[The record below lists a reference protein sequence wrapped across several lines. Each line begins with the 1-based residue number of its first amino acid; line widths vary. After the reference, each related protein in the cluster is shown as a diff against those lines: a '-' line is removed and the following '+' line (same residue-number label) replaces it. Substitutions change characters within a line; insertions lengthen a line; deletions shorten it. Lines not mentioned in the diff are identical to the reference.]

1 MQKINIMGI
10 RSKVILNRNGNSY
23 LVMESI
29 TEKEEQELDTLADLE
44 QMRYIVDNKYI
55 VNSESIFLYGQINLN
70 DKNDINLILKSHI
83 ITPEINNAANIPSNL
98 DYETGDVYA
107 DKDGI
112 YKCHDTWNKIDWFKF
127 NHVLLGK
134 PERVIIYKIV
144 KQYVPRNRST
154 R

>member
-1 MQKINIMGI
+1 MGI

-70 DKNDINLILKSHI
+70 DKNDINLLLKSHI
-83 ITPEINNAANIPSNL
+83 ITPEINNAANIPSNF

-112 YKCHDTWNKIDWFKF
+112 FKCHDTWNKIDWFKF

-134 PERVIIYKIV
+134 PKRVIIYKIV

>member
-1 MQKINIMGI
+1 MGI
-10 RSKVILNRNGNSY
+10 RSKVILNRNGNTY

-55 VNSESIFLYGQINLN
+55 VNSENIFLYGQINLN
-70 DKNDINLILKSHI
+70 DKNDINLLLKSHI

-154 R
+154 K

>member
-1 MQKINIMGI
+1 MGI

-70 DKNDINLILKSHI
+70 DKNDINLLSKSHI
-83 ITPEINNAANIPSNL
+83 ITPEINNAANIPSNF

-112 YKCHDTWNKIDWFKF
+112 FKCHDTWNKIDWFKF